1 MTNCLSDSSFEN
13 LLFVHVHIQE
23 AESIALFD
31 TGAGMTVISRS
42 LLARLGITAENAAL
56 RTGNNN
62 GLLRTLQTAVLSHVR
77 SGDICVETLRVLV
90 TGDAD
95 FALSD
100 SSGAAFPAEMLLGW
114 DVIARYRWRYSVKD
128 GTLSVSTSERDGA
141 PADPDGKQGPI
152 VFPTY
157 AGRRFKARVD
167 TGHSDSTLSAVW
179 HTRLPDIERHEAEMV
194 GIGFTQCAATPYVR
208 CLPLRFQKHLIRL
221 RKVNGEI
228 IDSASLNRKLNRMRH
243 RAEFGISL
251 NKACWGCDA
260 ATPLARAC
268 SPLSGKLAWS
278 RWIWRYT

>member
-56 RTGNNN
+56 HTGNNN

-77 SGDICVETLRVLV
+77 IGDICVETLRVLV

-221 RKVNGEI
+221 RDVDICETLYGQPADVEALLGY
-228 IDSASLNRKLNRMRH
+228 DLLEGRDWQLDQTFR
-243 RAEFGISL
+243 L
-251 NKACWGCDA
+251 Q
-260 ATPLARAC
+260 
-268 SPLSGKLAWS
+268 
-278 RWIWRYT
+278 

>member
-13 LLFVHVHIQE
+13 LLFVHVRIQE

-42 LLARLGITAENAAL
+42 LLARLGITAESAAL
-56 RTGNNN
+56 RAGNNN

-77 SGDICVETLRVLV
+77 IGDICVETLRVLV

-114 DVIARYRWRYSVKD
+114 DVIARYRWRYSAKD
-128 GTLSVSTSERDGA
+128 GALSVSASERDGA
-141 PADPDGKQGPI
+141 PADPDSKQVRSQSRMQAQSHDHI
-152 VFPTY
+152 Q
-157 AGRRFKARVD
+157 
-167 TGHSDSTLSAVW
+167 L
-179 HTRLPDIERHEAEMV
+179 LP
-194 GIGFTQCAATPYVR
+194 
-208 CLPLRFQKHLIRL
+208 
-221 RKVNGEI
+221 KVNGEI
-228 IDSASLNRKLNRMRH
+228 IGSTSLNRKRNRMRH
-243 RAEFGISL
+243 RAEFDISL
-251 NKACWGCDA
+251 NKAWWGCGA

-278 RWIWRYT
+278 RWIWRCA

>member
-13 LLFVHVHIQE
+13 LLFVHVRIQE

-56 RTGNNN
+56 RAGNNN

-77 SGDICVETLRVLV
+77 IGEICVETLRVLV

-114 DVIARYRWRYSVKD
+114 DVIARYRWRYSAKD
-128 GTLSVSTSERDGA
+128 GTLSVSASERDGA
-141 PADPDGKQGPI
+141 PADPDSKQGPI

-179 HTRLPDIERHEAEMV
+179 RTRLPDIERHEAEMV
-194 GIGFTQCAATPYVR
+194 GIGRHSTQCAATPYVR
-208 CLPLRFQKHLIRL
+208 RLPLRFQEHLIRL

-228 IDSASLNRKLNRMRH
+228 IDSVSLNRKRNRMRH
-243 RAEFGISL
+243 RAESGISL
-251 NKACWGCDA
+251 NKAWWGCGA
-260 ATPLARAC
+260 ATP
-268 SPLSGKLAWS
+268 
-278 RWIWRYT
+278 